1 LNTRPAG
8 ENANVP
14 PRGLAV
20 ATAVAVSLPVLGAA
34 GCGQSDD
41 REAVRATTQQFLAAY
56 AADRDEAAC
65 QTLSSDTV
73 KELESQEGAP
83 CPEAIGKVELD
94 GGNVAQVEV
103 SVTNAKVDL
112 GTGESVFLSEQA
124 DGWKI
129 TALGCRSAGKPADE
143 PFDCEL
149 TA

>member
-1 LNTRPAG
+1 VSHLAAWPVRP
-8 ENANVP
+8 
-14 PRGLAV
+14 L
-20 ATAVAVSLPVLGAA
+20 VAVSLLAAGLA

-41 REAVRATTQQFLAAY
+41 RDTVQATAQGFLVALAA
-56 AADRDEAAC
+56 DQNEAAC
-65 QTLSSDTV
+65 EALSSDTV

-83 CPEAIGKVELD
+83 CPEAIGKVELE
-94 GGNVAQVEV
+94 GGNVVDVEV
-103 SVTNAKVDL
+103 SVTNAKVEL
-112 GTGESVFLSEQA
+112 ATGESMFLSEQA

>member
-1 LNTRPAG
+1 M
-8 ENANVP
+8 
-14 PRGLAV
+14 
-20 ATAVAVSLPVLGAA
+20 
-34 GCGQSDD
+34 
-41 REAVRATTQQFLAAY
+41 RATTQQFLAAY

-65 QTLSSDTV
+65 RPLSSDTV
-73 KELESQEGAP
+73 KELESEEGAP
-83 CPEAIGKVELD
+83 CPKAIGKVEL
-94 GGNVAQVEV
+94 GGGDIARVEV

-112 GTGESVFLSEQA
+112 ATGESVFLSEQA

>member
-1 LNTRPAG
+1 VSRVVSRSLRP
-8 ENANVP
+8 
-14 PRGLAV
+14 LV
-20 ATAVAVSLPVLGAA
+20 ALLCVAVGA
-34 GCGQSDD
+34 CGQSDD
-41 REAVRATTQQFLAAY
+41 RETVRATTQRFLSAY
-56 AADRDEAAC
+56 AADRNRAAC

-83 CPEAIGKVELD
+83 CPKAIGKVELE
-94 GGNVAQVEV
+94 GGSVVNVEV

-112 GTGESVFLSEQA
+112 ATGESVFLSEQS

-129 TALGCRSAGKPADE
+129 TALGCRSAGKSADE

>member
-1 LNTRPAG
+1 M
-8 ENANVP
+8 P
-14 PRGLAV
+14 PRDLAV
-20 ATAVAVSLPVLGAA
+20 ASAIAVSLLALA

-65 QTLSSDTV
+65 GTLSSDTV
-73 KELESQEGAP
+73 QELESQEGAP
-83 CPEAIGKVELD
+83 CPDAIGKVELD
-94 GGNVAQVEV
+94 GGTVADVEV

-112 GTGESVFLSEQA
+112 ATGESVFLSEQA

>member
-1 LNTRPAG
+1 
-8 ENANVP
+8 VCH
-14 PRGLAV
+14 LA
-20 ATAVAVSLPVLGAA
+20 AWPLRLLVAVSLLAVGVA

-41 REAVRATTQQFLAAY
+41 RDAVRATTQQFLAAY
-56 AADRDEAAC
+56 AADRNEAAC

-73 KELESQEGAP
+73 KELESEEGAP
-83 CPEAIGKVELD
+83 CPDAIGKVELD
-94 GGNVAQVEV
+94 GGNVVDVEV
-103 SVTNAKVDL
+103 DVTNAKVDL
-112 GTGESVFLSEQA
+112 ATGESVFMSEQA

>member
-1 LNTRPAG
+1 LKTRPAG

-20 ATAVAVSLPVLGAA
+20 APAVAVSLLALA

-65 QTLSSDTV
+65 RTLSSDTV

-83 CPEAIGKVELD
+83 CPDAIGKVKLD
-94 GGNVAQVEV
+94 GGTVVDVEV

-112 GTGESVFLSEQA
+112 ATGESVFLSEQA

>member
-1 LNTRPAG
+1 LKARPAG
-8 ENANVP
+8 ENAGVP

-20 ATAVAVSLPVLGAA
+20 VPAVAVSVLALGVA

-41 REAVRATTQQFLAAY
+41 RDAVRATTQQFLVAY
-56 AADRDEAAC
+56 AANHEEAAC
-65 QTLSSDTV
+65 RTLSSDTV

-94 GGNVAQVEV
+94 GGNVAHVEV

-129 TALGCRSAGKPADE
+129 TALGCRSAGKPANQ